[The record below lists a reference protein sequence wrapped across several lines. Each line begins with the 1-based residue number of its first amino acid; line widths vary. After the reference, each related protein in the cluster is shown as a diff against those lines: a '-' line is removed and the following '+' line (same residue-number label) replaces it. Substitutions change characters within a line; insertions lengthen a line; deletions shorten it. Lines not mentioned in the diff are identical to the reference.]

1 MEVTIFK
8 KKINL
13 MDVKEVIAGMI
24 GIACLAGTIIW
35 LCNAQNEV
43 YQTQKDIRYAK
54 AFFCLAAFLFVT
66 QRVRLWN
73 WQSLVASIVYLPI
86 GYMYRVS
93 REFAPS
99 LFERDKVVAW
109 IVWLLVLIAVDMAV
123 YKKYTPL
130 EKFNKYALSIYA
142 LTATFMMFYRNG
154 KNYPIVF
161 VIGFIFYLIPL
172 GKKGWEKVQEQFCY
186 AWLVSFVIMLV
197 RSVTK
202 NYKTAGNGRWYGDF
216 LNIGDF
222 GLFLGCM
229 IAVILYKLY
238 QIRRDK
244 GRKNI
249 EYLLWLAA
257 LPVCIWAV
265 LRVCTIT
272 LFIGML
278 FVLLMGFIVVRKEV
292 KYKDIVKRIAIVVLG
307 TVIIL
312 IIGYLLLRYIRDNAD
327 KTYWGTV
334 LKEGNVIVKP
344 IASFV
349 YRVKYMFTEGY
360 TFARSRIF
368 EPNTLIN
375 SVDLFTSGRLSIVK
389 VFSENFNWTGN
400 PSDGFWV
407 GEYFA
412 YNTHNTYS
420 QLIYDYGYLGGGLFI
435 FLLVFVLVAAVRRF
449 VSTKDAKTVFACVW
463 MAMLLGLLMGESAN
477 LYFPVM
483 TSTLIVFYPI
493 MVKLENNA

>member
-13 MDVKEVIAGMI
+13 LDIKEIVAGII
-24 GIACLAGTIIW
+24 GIACLTGTIIW

-73 WQSLVASIVYLPI
+73 WQSLVASIMYLPI
-86 GYMYRVS
+86 GYMS

-109 IVWLLVLIAVDMAV
+109 IVWLLILVAVDMAV

-130 EKFNKYALSIYA
+130 EQFNKYALSIYA

-186 AWLVSFVIMLV
+186 AWLVSFAIMLV
-197 RSVTK
+197 RSVVK
-202 NYKTAGNGRWYGDF
+202 NYKIAGNGRWYGDF

-222 GLFLGCM
+222 GLFLGCV
-229 IAVILYKLY
+229 ITVILYKLY
-238 QIRRDK
+238 QIRREK

-249 EYLLWLAA
+249 EYLLWLVV
-257 LPVCIWAV
+257 LPVCIWAI

-272 LFIGML
+272 LFIGIL
-278 FVLLMGFIVVRKEV
+278 FVLLMGFVVVRKEV
-292 KYKDIVKRIAIVVLG
+292 KYKEVFYRGVMTLIGVILFVVVGFLVLKGLGDIDI
-307 TVIIL
+307 
-312 IIGYLLLRYIRDNAD
+312 RYWR
-327 KTYWGTV
+327 GL
-334 LKEGNVIVKP
+334 LKEGSPVIKP
-344 IASFV
+344 IANV
-349 YRVKYMFTEGY
+349 VCRAYYMFGGMESVANSY
-360 TFARSRIF
+360 IF
-368 EPNTLIN
+368 EPGSLMN
-375 SVDLFTSGRLSIVK
+375 SIDIFTSGRLSIIK

-435 FLLVFVLVAAVRRF
+435 FLLEFVLVLAVGRF
-449 VSTKDAKTVFACVW
+449 VSEKDAKTVFACVW

-493 MVKLENNA
+493 LVKLENNA

>member
-99 LFERDKVVAW
+99 LFERDKIVAW
-109 IVWLLVLIAVDMAV
+109 IVWLLILVVVDMAV

-130 EKFNKYALSIYA
+130 EKFNKYALSIYV
-142 LTATFMMFYRNG
+142 LTATFMMFYRNE

-197 RSVTK
+197 RSVVK

-222 GLFLGCM
+222 GLFLGCV
-229 IAVILYKLY
+229 ITVILYKLY
-238 QIRRDK
+238 QIRREK

-272 LFIGML
+272 LFIGIL
-278 FVLLMGFIVVRKEV
+278 FVLLMGFVVVRKEV
-292 KYKDIVKRIAIVVLG
+292 KYKEVFYRGVITLIGVILFVVVGFLVLKGLGDIDI
-307 TVIIL
+307 
-312 IIGYLLLRYIRDNAD
+312 RYWR
-327 KTYWGTV
+327 GL
-334 LKEGNVIVKP
+334 LKEGSPVIKP
-344 IASFV
+344 IANV
-349 YRVKYMFTEGY
+349 VCRAYHMFGGMESVANSY
-360 TFARSRIF
+360 IF
-368 EPNTLIN
+368 EPGSLMN
-375 SVDLFTSGRLSIVK
+375 SIDIFTSGRLSIIK

>member
-13 MDVKEVIAGMI
+13 LDIKEIVAGII

-35 LCNAQNEV
+35 LCNAQNAV

-73 WQSLVASIVYLPI
+73 WQSLVASIAYLPI

-93 REFAPS
+93 REFAPA

-109 IVWLLVLIAVDMAV
+109 IVWLLILVAVDMAV

-130 EKFNKYALSIYA
+130 EKFNKYALSIYV
-142 LTATFMMFYRNG
+142 LTATFMMFYRNE

-161 VIGFIFYLIPL
+161 VIAFIFYLIPL

-238 QIRRDK
+238 QIRREK

-249 EYLLWLAA
+249 EYLLWLVV
-257 LPVCIWAV
+257 LPVCIWAI

-272 LFIGML
+272 LFIGIL
-278 FVLLMGFIVVRKEV
+278 FVLLMGFVVVRKEV
-292 KYKDIVKRIAIVVLG
+292 KYKGIVVRSAIVFVG
-307 TVIIL
+307 VIIL
-312 IIGYLLLRYIRDNAD
+312 AIVGFL
-327 KTYWGTV
+327 V
-334 LKEGNVIVKP
+334 LKSLADVNIYYWRDVLKKGNPIVKP
-344 IASFV
+344 VANFV
-349 YRVKYMFTEGY
+349 CRAYYMFGGME
-360 TFARSRIF
+360 TFENSYIF
-368 EPNTLIN
+368 EPGSLMN
-375 SVDLFTSGRLSIVK
+375 SIDIFTSGRLSIIK

-435 FLLVFVLVAAVRRF
+435 FLLVFVLVLAVRRF

-493 MVKLENNA
+493 LVKLENNA